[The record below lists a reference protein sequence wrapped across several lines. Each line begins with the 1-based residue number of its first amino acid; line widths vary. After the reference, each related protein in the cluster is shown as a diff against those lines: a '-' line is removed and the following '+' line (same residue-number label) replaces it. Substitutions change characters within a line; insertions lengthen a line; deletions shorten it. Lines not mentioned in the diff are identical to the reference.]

1 MKTTFGKV
9 WTNSG
14 KKYRWAYAGK
24 YRQKQQKV
32 GKKWKYIG
40 KVFAL
45 AAGGVWV
52 VTKAVGLW
60 VFFHRLEWGHG
71 I

>member
-1 MKTTFGKV
+1 MPTYGKS
-9 WTNSG
+9 WRKG
-14 KKYRWAYAGK
+14 KKNYRWAYAKGH
-24 YRQKQQKV
+24 RQLQMKV
-32 GKKWKYIG
+32 GKKWKYTG

-45 AAGGVWV
+45 VAGGVWV
-52 VTKAVGLW
+52 VTKTVGLW

>member
-1 MKTTFGKV
+1 MKVTYGKT
-9 WTNSG
+9 WRKG
-14 KKYRWAYAGK
+14 KKLFRWAYTEGH
-24 YRQKQQKV
+24 RQLQEKV
-32 GKKWKYIG
+32 GKKWKYRG

-60 VFFHRLEWGHG
+60 VFFHRLEYGRG
-71 I
+71 F